1 MSDEAPVL
9 IAGGGLTGLAAAAF
23 LAQQGIRSIAV
34 ERLKQS
40 SPLPR
45 AAFFHM
51 RTLEMFRGLGI
62 EARVREESAKE
73 FVPDGALIAMDCI
86 SGRKLVDIIANLNE
100 GVDAVSPC
108 RRWFL
113 NQPSL
118 EPILRERAREA
129 GATVLQG
136 TEIVS
141 LRQDADGVTLRVQDV
156 GGGNERELAGRYLI
170 AADGGHSKV
179 RELLGIGYEGRG
191 TFSRSLTI
199 YFTADLS
206 PWLGEKPWSIIYVNN
221 AQFSGFFRMN
231 RSGRVG
237 FLGVN
242 TVGDPKVNP
251 EAAMNA
257 AADVSEA
264 RMIELVRI
272 GVGKPDLDVHIDGF
286 SRWRATAE
294 VARKF
299 SEGRVFIIGDA
310 AHLMPPNGGFGGNT
324 GIHDAHN
331 LAWKLAQVIHGHAH
345 PRLLESYASERKPV
359 ARFTVEQAFSRYVAR
374 TAPWLAATQ
383 QTDPIA
389 PDVAIEFGYLSGQKE
404 VHADPRTTRGM
415 PGSRVPHY
423 WLERDGQRVSTIDLT
438 GRWLLFA
445 ASDGGAWQTAARQA
459 AGGLPMDTWRVG
471 GELRDPAG
479 EFERSVGIGA
489 DGALLVRPDGFV
501 AWRAEHAVADIATA
515 LRAALDAA
523 LGREG
528 DYFAGAASGFTMSS
542 SSTSH
547 THVDCGGIAGGCPFG
562 P

>member
-1 MSDEAPVL
+1 MSEEAPVL

-34 ERLKQS
+34 ERLRES

-86 SGRKLVDIIANLNE
+86 SGRKLADIISNLNE
-100 GVDAVSPC
+100 GVDVISPC

-118 EPILRERAREA
+118 EPILRERARAA
-129 GATVLQG
+129 GATILQG
-136 TEIVS
+136 TEIVAV
-141 LRQDADGVTLRVQDV
+141 RQDASGVTLRVRD
-156 GGGNERELAGRYLI
+156 GGGQEREIAGQYLI

-191 TFSRSLTI
+191 AFSKSLTI

-221 AQFSGFFRMN
+221 PVLAGFFRMN
-231 RSGRVG
+231 RAGRVG

-242 TVGDPKVNP
+242 SIGDPKKDP
-251 EAAMNA
+251 EAAANA
-257 AADVSEA
+257 ASDVSEA
-264 RMIELVRI
+264 RMIELVRA
-272 GVGKPDLDVHIDGF
+272 GVGKPDLPVRIDGF

-294 VARKF
+294 VAQCF
-299 SEGRVFIIGDA
+299 SEGRIFIIGDA

-331 LAWKLAQVIHGHAH
+331 LAWKLAQVIRGHAH
-345 PRLLESYASERKPV
+345 PRLLDSYASERKPV
-359 ARFTVEQAFSRYVAR
+359 AQFTVEQAFARYVAR

-383 QTDPIA
+383 QTEPIA
-389 PDVAIEFGYLSGQKE
+389 HDFDIEVGYLYGRDQ
-404 VHADPRTTRGM
+404 VHADPRTTCGL
-415 PGSRVPHY
+415 PGSRISHY
-423 WLERDGQRVSTIDLT
+423 WLERHGQRVSTLDLT
-438 GRWLLFA
+438 GRWLLLA
-445 ASDGGAWQTAARQA
+445 GPEGAPWRDAARNAA
-459 AGGLPMDTWRVG
+459 AGLSGLPLEAWRI
-471 GELRDPAG
+471 GEELADPAG
-479 EFERSVGIGA
+479 GFLESAGIGPA
-489 DGALLVRPDGFV
+489 GATLVRPDGFV
-501 AWRAEHAVADIATA
+501 AWRSSGDARSPIEDVRVA
-515 LRAALDAA
+515 LSRA
-523 LGREG
+523 LGR
-528 DYFAGAASGFTMSS
+528 T
-542 SSTSH
+542 
-547 THVDCGGIAGGCPFG
+547 
-562 P
+562 